1 VQPSVKGPDL
11 SNSDDGLGNRP
22 FSRVVFARCVSH
34 LPNCLASAKN
44 SGETI
49 QYRAIRRE
57 REPHLADSKQAN
69 PVVTIKK
76 YANRRLYNTATSAY
90 VTLDHLA
97 QMVRD
102 RVDFVVFD
110 AKSGDD
116 ITRSILTQII
126 LEAESSGNNLLPVG
140 FLRDIIRS
148 YGDSVQGF
156 LPSYLD
162 LAMKSFTDSREQFS
176 KSLNG
181 GFDLS
186 GPAELFQQAVRAN
199 MSMMAEA
206 AKAFTGV
213 VVPTALLRCRRASTS
228 LTEHTAKARKLPVA
242 VGEGANASSPPFPCD
257 KPVAETLPAHQMPGL
272 NNILRG
278 TPYDYYF

>member
-1 VQPSVKGPDL
+1 MSATK
-11 SNSDDGLGNRP
+11 
-22 FSRVVFARCVSH
+22 
-34 LPNCLASAKN
+34 LAN
-44 SGETI
+44 T
-49 QYRAIRRE
+49 
-57 REPHLADSKQAN
+57 
-69 PVVTIKK
+69 VVTIKK

-90 VTLDHLA
+90 VTLEHLA

-102 RVDFVVFD
+102 GVDFVVFD
-110 AKSGDD
+110 AKSNDD

-181 GFDLS
+181 GFDLA
-186 GPAELFQQAVRAN
+186 GPVEFFQQAVRTN

-206 AKAFTGV
+206 ARAFTGV
-213 VVPTALLRCRRASTS
+213 VVP
-228 LTEHTAKARKLPVA
+228 PV
-242 VGEGANASSPPFPCD
+242 
-257 KPVAETLPAHQMPGL
+257 
-272 NNILRG
+272 LRG
-278 TPYDYYF
+278 NSKAAMRQETATELVAMRAQMEAMQARLDKLDGSAK

>member
-1 VQPSVKGPDL
+1 MFGPVL
-11 SNSDDGLGNRP
+11 RKKWVASIANRP
-22 FSRVVFARCVSH
+22 FAPFVWVCAATGRTGERAQSAGPASFGDHHLLFATCVSH

-44 SGETI
+44 SSETR
-49 QYRAIRRE
+49 QKRAIRSE
-57 REPHLADSKQAN
+57 KEPHLADSTQAH

-102 RVDFVVFD
+102 GVDFVVFD

-186 GPAELFQQAVRAN
+186 GPVELFQQAVRTN

-213 VVPTALLRCRRASTS
+213 VVPTALRPSSKNA
-228 LTEHTAKARKLPVA
+228 AKAEASDELMAMRAQMAAMQARLDKL
-242 VGEGANASSPPFPCD
+242 D
-257 KPVAETLPAHQMPGL
+257 
-272 NNILRG
+272 G
-278 TPYDYYF
+278 THG

>member
-1 VQPSVKGPDL
+1 MQPSVKRPDL
-11 SNSDDGLGNRP
+11 SHSDDALGNRP

-44 SGETI
+44 SSETKEN
-49 QYRAIRRE
+49 RAIRRE
-57 REPHLADSKQAN
+57 REPNLADSKQAN

-213 VVPTALLRCRRASTS
+213 VVPTALRPASKTAQKSEASEELVAMRAQM
-228 LTEHTAKARKLPVA
+228 AAMQARLDKL
-242 VGEGANASSPPFPCD
+242 D
-257 KPVAETLPAHQMPGL
+257 
-272 NNILRG
+272 G
-278 TPYDYYF
+278 THG